1 MRLFKKDWQWCGS
14 IYMWANFVLRVP
26 KIVVLR
32 FCVSYILLV
41 SFLDVEMYL
50 FSYSR
55 GFFFKRTYCLCSL
68 SFCEYIAG
76 TRDFSLLFWAGP
88 LGIKTRRGETGT
100 EESQKRL
107 YLQYWRQEREREL
120 ENKVVE
126 ETRRQGFIYTP
137 TKWQAHT
144 QWHRDLYIYLP
155 GRRPSSCTSRSLVFS

>member
-41 SFLDVEMYL
+41 SFLDVEIYL

-55 GFFFKRTYCLCSL
+55 VFSSSVRTTSIFL

-76 TRDFSLLFWAGP
+76 TRDFSLLFRAGP
-88 LGIKTRRGETGT
+88 LGIKTRRMGGGDRNRGKPKASLSSLLET
-100 EESQKRL
+100 KK
-107 YLQYWRQEREREL
+107 REL

-126 ETRRQGFIYTP
+126 ETRRQWFIYTP

-155 GRRPSSCTSRSLVFS
+155 GRRPSSCTSRSL

>member
-1 MRLFKKDWQWCGS
+1 
-14 IYMWANFVLRVP
+14 MWFYLHVSQ
-26 KIVVLR
+26 
-32 FCVSYILLV
+32 FCVACSQNCRASVLCLLY
-41 SFLDVEMYL
+41 SSCF
-50 FSYSR
+50 FSWR
-55 GFFFKRTYCLCSL
+55 WDIFIFVFKGFFFKRTYYL
-68 SFCEYIAG
+68 Y
-76 TRDFSLLFWAGP
+76 FSLFLWVYRRDEGLFLTV
-88 LGIKTRRGETGT
+88 LGRPARNQNKEDRGETGT

-107 YLQYWRQEREREL
+107 YLHYWRQKREREL

>member
-1 MRLFKKDWQWCGS
+1 
-14 IYMWANFVLRVP
+14 MWFYLHVSQ
-26 KIVVLR
+26 
-32 FCVSYILLV
+32 FCVACPHNCRASVLCLLY
-41 SFLDVEMYL
+41 SSCFFSWRWDV
-50 FSYSR
+50 FIFVFKS
-55 GFFFKRTYCLCSL
+55 FFFKRTYCLCSL